1 MPIASGAMI
10 SARGIAP
17 TTRAILLAE
26 RRRINDP
33 LPAVFGSVE
42 PHHASPVRSNRARAL
57 AVAMPMS
64 KQRVGCANPA
74 HHPGQRAGR
83 RDRRARSH
91 ACAVADG
98 VRVTTGISR
107 LVFAW

>member
-64 KQRVGCANPA
+64 KQRVGCATRRTI
-74 HHPGQRAGR
+74 RASELGGGT
-83 RDRRARSH
+83 AEL
-91 ACAVADG
+91 VLT
-98 VRVTTGISR
+98 RVLSPT
-107 LVFAW
+107 A